1 MCFRYFYRCRSRSSR
16 IQSTTKHAHCVDG
29 RQYYED
35 GMHQI
40 DKTKE
45 MMSHV
50 GIYLLQLI
58 YLKLLIHLST
68 LIPIHLDGSGMTKR
82 PRDSEIL
89 IEAGPSTTGGVG
101 GMSEEA
107 LLKVPQKRFYRQRAH
122 ANVFVD
128 HLLD

>member
-1 MCFRYFYRCRSRSSR
+1 
-16 IQSTTKHAHCVDG
+16 
-29 RQYYED
+29 
-35 GMHQI
+35 MHQI

-45 MMSHV
+45 MRYHV

-68 LIPIHLDGSGMTKR
+68 IILDESGMTKR
-82 PRDSEIL
+82 PRDSETMT
-89 IEAGPSTTGGVG
+89 EAGPSTTGGG
-101 GMSEEA
+101 GMTEEA

>member
-1 MCFRYFYRCRSRSSR
+1 
-16 IQSTTKHAHCVDG
+16 
-29 RQYYED
+29 
-35 GMHQI
+35 
-40 DKTKE
+40 
-45 MMSHV
+45 V

-58 YLKLLIHLST
+58 YIKLLIHLST
-68 LIPIHLDGSGMTKR
+68 TPILDESGMTKR
-82 PRDSEIL
+82 PRDSETMT
-89 IEAGPSTTGGVG
+89 EAGPSTTGGGG